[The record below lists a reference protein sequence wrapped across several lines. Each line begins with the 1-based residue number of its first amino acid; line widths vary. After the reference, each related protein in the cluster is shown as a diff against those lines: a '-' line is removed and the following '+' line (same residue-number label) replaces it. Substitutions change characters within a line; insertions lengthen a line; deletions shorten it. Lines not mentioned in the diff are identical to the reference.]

1 MVGKSIVVFD
11 IKAIVRLLNMMVVL
25 KMVGIPISADIVIQK
40 FLELLSADITKMESH
55 LLNGYYVQT
64 VEMVLF

>member
-1 MVGKSIVVFD
+1 
-11 IKAIVRLLNMMVVL
+11 MMVVL

-40 FLELLSADITKMESH
+40 FLELLSADITKMKNH
-55 LLNGYYVQT
+55 LLNGYYAQT